1 MTDQLVTDDP
11 NAAEN
16 NDKHI
21 KDGLQKQKDGKGHWK
36 PELASDS
43 EEAVR
48 IFPYDRRLKITDWNC
63 DIGNSRSS

>member
-1 MTDQLVTDDP
+1 MRFWLDNPD
-11 NAAEN
+11 AAES

-48 IFPYDRRLKITDWNC
+48 
-63 DIGNSRSS
+63 SRSNAPLLSVPGQSSPGTGD